1 MAKQL
6 DFFLDFLSSKKSSE
20 KSSRLARALETFR
33 PRCGTFAHDFKLGC
47 CLVSEV
53 IMEEFCS
60 HHGCEILYVPPLEG
74 TADKIRVEFSPNF
87 NRKIIAD
94 IEPLIEKNWLQLKK
108 ELGDKL
114 YNDDKFRIHSIKETE
129 GNIAVVEVG
138 ITDYKSYVGT
148 NMGNDLNVFVA
159 RGMEDFCNKK
169 ACVSDALGVGSI
181 VLTADNYLL
190 LVRRSFEVAEGQGMT
205 DFPGG
210 HAEPKALY
218 SSLFTLLGHFILIE
232 AALNSYLLI
241 SFHSQIQ
248 GCLIEIL

>member
-1 MAKQL
+1 
-6 DFFLDFLSSKKSSE
+6 
-20 KSSRLARALETFR
+20 
-33 PRCGTFAHDFKLGC
+33 
-47 CLVSEV
+47 
-53 IMEEFCS
+53 MEELCAQ
-60 HHGCEILYVPPLEG
+60 HGCEILYAPPFEG
-74 TADKIRVEFSPNF
+74 TADKLLVDFSPNF

-94 IEPLIEKNWLQLKK
+94 LEPLIEKNWLQLKK

-114 YNDDKFRIHSIKETE
+114 YNDDKFRIHSVKETE
-129 GNIAVVEVG
+129 DNIAVVEVG

-148 NMGNDLNVFVA
+148 NLGNDLNVFVA
-159 RGMEDFCNKK
+159 RGMTDFSNKK

-218 SSLFTLLGHFILIE
+218 SLLFSYTSVPNNRPRPIFYFSNFFQPPVTVPTLPFITCWIENLKSVYQRIVSLQHAKNRNRVQKYKE
-232 AALNSYLLI
+232 E
-241 SFHSQIQ
+241 
-248 GCLIEIL
+248 CKV

>member
-1 MAKQL
+1 
-6 DFFLDFLSSKKSSE
+6 
-20 KSSRLARALETFR
+20 
-33 PRCGTFAHDFKLGC
+33 
-47 CLVSEV
+47 
-53 IMEEFCS
+53 MEEFCS

-94 IEPLIEKNWLQLKK
+94 TEPLIEKNWLQLKK

-148 NMGNDLNVFVA
+148 NLGNDLNVFVA
-159 RGMEDFCNKK
+159 RGMEDFGNKK

-241 SFHSQIQ
+241 SLHSQIQ